1 MKVIVNI
8 FDPNRKHSTSSVY
21 DDSGVKRCF
30 ILALVEHVSEDNS
43 NLQKVFDP
51 LKLGEVDYSLAFDM
65 KCGTVSGEF
74 LVMLENMLV
83 STAREN
89 AL

>member
-21 DDSGVKRCF
+21 DDSGVKSF
-30 ILALVEHVSEDNS
+30 ILAIVEDVSEDNG
-43 NLQKVFDP
+43 NLQKVLDP

-74 LVMLENMLV
+74 LVMQENMLV